1 MTVAIVAN
9 IARPISSAISTSF
22 SADSYGLLSS
32 YGLLGGSAPDLG
44 AAIKALFASGEQG
57 AIYDYMDKANLSQ
70 DSAGTIPVTTYG
82 DPIGRVTD
90 LSGNNN
96 HALQAT
102 SGQRPMYLGSA
113 NLDGVDDGFVVS
125 SMSWGATSTQITMVI
140 SVLENYQTYLYGI
153 LSKFTSSNDGSYIGR
168 LISDEFEVNLG
179 NPAFHSGPYP
189 RGISEQVIDLSLDT
203 VPATAEQE
211 IIHNIDGQVINQTV
225 HVAGRTWGS
234 PFISVNHYIGIWDE
248 SGTYPVNGE
257 IYRQITINRAL
268 TTEEMALARAWCAG
282 GRTRQQIGF
291 TADLNMF
298 QITGQSLA
306 EGGKGAPVTT
316 AQEYDNVMFTL
327 RESSPTAYVPAV
339 NVTTDLETPMY
350 GQIGHVKA
358 LIAGQ
363 SGASGYQMLG
373 CNNGLGSAS
382 ITILNKGNPTFTAAM
397 SQVAAAKTIADGLGK
412 TFKFR
417 AVSFVQGEADN
428 AMSRTDYALQIKKL
442 ASQYNEQGKR
452 NAKQPDDVIFIT
464 SQISSNALPNVALAQ
479 LDAAIENHLVY
490 LSTPLYPFNFYSDGV
505 HLLAESSKILG
516 GYMGLVYKKVLFD
529 GVNWKPLMPISHT
542 QSGNDVTI
550 TFHVP
555 EGSLVLD
562 TTLIQAQTNYG
573 FSACDSGGVDIP
585 ISSVTLVDTDK
596 VKITTSSQIPSG
608 GCVNYAQV
616 AQTAPIRSLGGCG
629 NLRDS
634 QGDTLTY
641 RSWPMHNWCVIFR
654 EVI

>member
-1 MTVAIVAN
+1 MHLSK
-9 IARPISSAISTSF
+9 ISLALRQWGAGAGF
-22 SADSYGLLSS
+22 SPL
-32 YGLLGGSAPDLG
+32 DL
-44 AAIKALFASGEQG
+44 FSSGEQG

-113 NLDGVDDGFVVS
+113 NLDGVDDGLVVS
-125 SMSWGATSTQITMVI
+125 SMSWGATSTQITMVM
-140 SVLENYQTYLYGI
+140 SVLENYQTYTYSV
-153 LSKFTSSNDGSYIGR
+153 LSKFSTSGINGYIAR
-168 LISDEFEVNLG
+168 IINTDLFEVNLG
-179 NPAFHSGPYP
+179 YPTYNSGPYP
-189 RGISEQVIDLSLDT
+189 RGLSAQVIDSFLDT
-203 VPATAEQE
+203 APIPQDQE
-211 IIHNIDGQVINQTV
+211 IIHHVDGEVINKTV
-225 HVAGRTWGS
+225 FVSGRNYAE
-234 PFISVNHYIGIWDE
+234 PAVSVTNYIGTWDAG
-248 SGTYPVNGE
+248 GTYPLNGE
-257 IYRQITINRAL
+257 IYRHIVINRAL

-282 GRTRQQIGF
+282 GRTRQQLGF

-306 EGGKGAPVTT
+306 EGGVGAPVTT
-316 AQEYDNVMFTL
+316 VQEYDNVMFTL
-327 RESSPTAYVPAV
+327 RELNPTAYVPAV
-339 NVTTDLETPMY
+339 NVTTNLETPMY
-350 GQIGHVKA
+350 GQIGHVKD
-358 LIAGQ
+358 LLAGQ

-382 ITILNKGNPTFTAAM
+382 ILILAKGQPTFTAAM

-428 AMSRTDYALQIKKL
+428 AMSRADYALQIKKL

-464 SQISSNALPNVALAQ
+464 SQVTSNTLPNVALAQ
-479 LDAAIENHLVY
+479 LDAAIENTLVY
-490 LSTPLYPFNFYSDGV
+490 LSTPLYPFNFDVDGR
-505 HLLAESSKILG
+505 HLVAESSKILG

-596 VKITTSSQIPSG
+596 VKITTSSPIPSG
-608 GCVNYAQV
+608 GWVNYAQV